1 MLSDEIDILLETDIV
16 NIICTLKERKK
27 EKGLKKKKKSKK
39 DAEDTNRRSEKRELE
54 VKPRVID
61 NSQETC
67 DNNEYLIPQNKII
80 RFEEV
85 AHETGDKGVP
95 LRIRK
100 PSFSPRENTNTPT
113 VNIRDETKRRTRR
126 GKRAGKRVNNRN
138 GELEENTKSQQ
149 SFLDFIVDN
158 DPEITTNTEALPG
171 FSLMEDTGGASPIK
185 HSKEED
191 SVEDLGPAVPLLHD
205 VVSCN
210 LLHLDRVSKTP
221 VIGRVK
227 GKVIKYDWI
236 RHIMDSVTGDRI
248 RIYSEDLDDI
258 FEVTIVP

>member
-1 MLSDEIDILLETDIV
+1 MRQSV
-16 NIICTLKERKK
+16 ER
-27 EKGLKKKKKSKK
+27 E
-39 DAEDTNRRSEKRELE
+39 
-54 VKPRVID
+54 
-61 NSQETC
+61 
-67 DNNEYLIPQNKII
+67 
-80 RFEEV
+80 
-85 AHETGDKGVP
+85 
-95 LRIRK
+95 
-100 PSFSPRENTNTPT
+100 
-113 VNIRDETKRRTRR
+113 
-126 GKRAGKRVNNRN
+126 GKRVNNRN

>member
-1 MLSDEIDILLETDIV
+1 MLSDGIDILLETDIV
-16 NIICTLKERKK
+16 IIICTLKEKKK
-27 EKGLKKKKKSKK
+27 EKGMKEKKKSQT
-39 DAEDTNRRSEKRELE
+39 DTEDTKRKSEKRELE
-54 VKPRVID
+54 VKPKVID

-67 DNNEYLIPQNKII
+67 DNNGYSIPQNKII
-80 RFEEV
+80 RFEE
-85 AHETGDKGVP
+85 AANGTEDKGVP

-113 VNIRDETKRRTRR
+113 VNIRDEKKRRTRR

-149 SFLDFIVDN
+149 SFLGFIVDN
-158 DPEITTNTEALPG
+158 DPEITTNTEALAG
-171 FSLMEDTGGASPIK
+171 FSLMEDPGDTSPIK

-191 SVEDLGPAVPLLHD
+191 SIEDLRSAVPLLHD

-227 GKVIKYDWI
+227 GKVIKYEWN
-236 RHIMDSVTGDRI
+236 RCVMDSVTGDRI

-258 FEVTIVP
+258 FEVVIIP

>member
-1 MLSDEIDILLETDIV
+1 
-16 NIICTLKERKK
+16 
-27 EKGLKKKKKSKK
+27 
-39 DAEDTNRRSEKRELE
+39 
-54 VKPRVID
+54 
-61 NSQETC
+61 
-67 DNNEYLIPQNKII
+67 
-80 RFEEV
+80 
-85 AHETGDKGVP
+85 
-95 LRIRK
+95 
-100 PSFSPRENTNTPT
+100 
-113 VNIRDETKRRTRR
+113 
-126 GKRAGKRVNNRN
+126 
-138 GELEENTKSQQ
+138 
-149 SFLDFIVDN
+149 
-158 DPEITTNTEALPG
+158 
-171 FSLMEDTGGASPIK
+171 MEDTGDASPIK